1 MEPLLRLTDVL
12 VTAVRRTSRAMAW
25 VAGGLLLVAVAMV
38 VAEIVLRLMGSGLAS
53 AHELSGYILAVVS
66 AWGFAYA
73 LVERAHVRIDVV
85 YLNCRTPLRAAMDA
99 LALVTV
105 AAVAA
110 VIVWQAIG
118 VVDTSIARG
127 SRANT
132 PLQTPLW
139 IPQAIWFAG
148 LVWFL
153 ITALVLTLRV
163 AVALVARRPDLVV
176 ALSQGTASPAD
187 PEVERRP

>member
-12 VTAVRRTSRAMAW
+12 VRAVRRASRAMAW

-38 VAEIVLRLMGSGLAS
+38 VAEITLRLMGSGLAS
-53 AHELSGYILAVVS
+53 AHEISGYILAVVS

-85 YLNCRTPLRAAMDA
+85 YLNCGTPLRAAMDA
-99 LALVTV
+99 LAMVTV
-105 AAVAA
+105 AAIAA

-163 AVALVARRPDLVV
+163 AVALVAGRPDLVV
-176 ALSQGTASPAD
+176 ALSQGNASPAD
-187 PEVERRP
+187 PEVDRRP

>member
-25 VAGGLLLVAVAMV
+25 VAGGLLLVAVALV

-73 LVERAHVRIDVV
+73 LVERVHVRIDVV
-85 YLNCRTPLRAAMDA
+85 YLNCGTPLRAAMDA

-187 PEVERRP
+187 PEVEHRP